1 MRVPRVYRL
10 ARFRVKLYFR
20 ASVSRDE
27 ETRHSIGKDFLDLGG
42 GNSRSRSERFSLVQ
56 LQAQGFQDQ
65 GVSFMLL
72 YLVLRFH
79 CFDFVLR
86 KSRNEVSEAE
96 PEFQPLVNG
105 RI

>member
-27 ETRHSIGKDFLDLGG
+27 EARHSIGKDFLDLGG

-56 LQAQGFQDQ
+56 LQAQGFPA
-65 GVSFMLL
+65 SEIS
-72 YLVLRFH
+72 VLMPDTGGTRELAVFH
-79 CFDFVLR
+79 
-86 KSRNEVSEAE
+86 
-96 PEFQPLVNG
+96 
-105 RI
+105 